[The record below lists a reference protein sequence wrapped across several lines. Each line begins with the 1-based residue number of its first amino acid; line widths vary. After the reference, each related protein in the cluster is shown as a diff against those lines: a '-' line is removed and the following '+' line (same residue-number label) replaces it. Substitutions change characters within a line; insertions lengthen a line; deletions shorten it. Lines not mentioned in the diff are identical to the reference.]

1 MLHILRI
8 IICIMI
14 LFKSGLA
21 YAKIVFSASPDGLF
35 SNIHLMDDDGSNI
48 QQLTFSPNNGIRPCW
63 SPDGKHIAFSR
74 NISENPTQRFFA
86 LFVMKNDGSQV
97 QQIAELDA
105 TGCTW
110 SPDGESI
117 AFGGDSKELR
127 DIYVIN
133 INTKVVKKLTNAQ
146 GLTTSPSWSPDG
158 ENIAYRQAH
167 PETGLTT
174 IYVMNANG
182 TRQRPLV
189 PHDEWYR
196 FSPAWSPD
204 SKSVLY
210 VEALYGRDQ
219 VFQLLENNVVIQKY
233 GTQEREL
240 LKIPTKEWLVN
251 SVCWM
256 DDRKQVLIAAE
267 VRNRLHGR
275 QSDLYQYNL
284 SDGKITNLTNFRLDS
299 LSPHWINDDVL
310 SVKPVGKKKNTMG
323 NTKNVKP

>member
-8 IICIMI
+8 IMCIVM
-14 LFKSGLA
+14 LFLPGMA
-21 YAKIVFSASPDGLF
+21 DAKIVFSASPDGLF
-35 SNIHLMDDDGSNI
+35 SNIHIMDDDGSNI
-48 QQLTFSPNNGIRPCW
+48 QQLTYPPNHSTRPCW

-74 NISENPTQRFFA
+74 DISENQTQRFFA

-105 TGCTW
+105 LGCTW
-110 SPDGESI
+110 SPDGKSI
-117 AFGGDSKELR
+117 AFGGDNKKLS

-133 INTKVVKKLTNAQ
+133 IYTKVVKKLTDAQ
-146 GLTTSPSWSPDG
+146 GLTASPSWSPDG
-158 ENIAYRQAH
+158 ENIVYRQAH

-189 PHDEWYR
+189 PHDKWYR

-204 SKSVLY
+204 SNSVLY
-210 VEALYGRDQ
+210 VESLYGQDQ

-233 GTQEREL
+233 GTQERKL

-251 SVCWM
+251 SACWM
-256 DDRKQVLIAAE
+256 DDGKQVLIAAE
-267 VRNRLHGR
+267 ERNKPHGR
-275 QSDLYQYNL
+275 YSDLYKYNL

-299 LSPHWINDDVL
+299 LSPHWISDDVL
-310 SVKPVGKKKNTMG
+310 SVKPVGKKKIRWG
-323 NTKNVKP
+323 KLKK